1 MRNIRRYLVGLTVL
15 AAVGIV
21 GAQSSQGA
29 EAAPV
34 AMCAGK
40 MSC

>member
-1 MRNIRRYLVGLTVL
+1 MRNLRRYLVGLTVV
-15 AAVGIV
+15 AAVGII

-29 EAAPV
+29 DSAPV